1 MTAELSPSQHPR
13 EDLQATLPRSDS
25 HPERL
30 WGGDLS
36 NLQVM
41 IQHYFKAIDV
51 MKDLFIPVHS
61 SVHSYVHW
69 PRLSLSGMAAELSP
83 SQHIDI

>member
-1 MTAELSPSQHPR
+1 
-13 EDLQATLPRSDS
+13 
-25 HPERL
+25 
-30 WGGDLS
+30 
-36 NLQVM
+36 M

-83 SQHIDI
+83 SQHIGSFKIPSHGIDR